1 MTIAGDGAFG
11 GPFVFQT
18 GAATPADVYTV
29 KRRETSPNGKPDN
42 Q

>member
-18 GAATPADVYTV
+18 GAATPADGYTV
-29 KRRETSPNGKPDN
+29 KRRETSPDGTASN